1 MSKAKEE
8 EQYEEYIKKQ
18 NQKSIDIF
26 IEEIEKKIR
35 HNTLLLKKIESMIEK
50 YK

>member
-8 EQYEEYIKKQ
+8 EQYLDYIKKQ

>member
-8 EQYEEYIKKQ
+8 EQHEEYIKKQ

>member
-1 MSKAKEE
+1 MSKAKED
-8 EQYEEYIKKQ
+8 EQHEEYIKKQ

-35 HNTLLLKKIESMIEK
+35 ENNLLLKKIEYLIQK